1 MRLSIDTLL
10 LLAQLGDRDAEHTV
24 LWLHGL
30 EKDPTTIILGRTR
43 FDAEAWTGNNGCIG
57 AGWPGVSNARRWPV
71 NLRCY
76 DSTLKANRELDRR
89 D

>member
-10 LLAQLGDRDAEHTV
+10 LLAQLGDHSAKHTV

-30 EKDPTTIILGRTR
+30 EKDPTTIIPGRTR
-43 FDAEAWTGNNGCIG
+43 FDAEAWTGNEGRIG
-57 AGWPGVSNARRWPV
+57 AGWPGISNARRWPV
-71 NLRCY
+71 NLHCY
-76 DSTLKANRELDRR
+76 QADLKANRELDRG